1 MLVAP
6 RRACVS
12 LFLHSFAARTIVR
25 AAYATMSTTARFH
38 LKNEAQLV
46 IQKGDI
52 TQWEGDAVVNAGAH
66 TPRPFCS

>member
-6 RRACVS
+6 RRAFVS
-12 LFLHSFAARTIVR
+12 LLPHSFATRTTVR
-25 AAYATMSTTARFH
+25 AAYAAMTSTARYH

-52 TQWEGDAVVNAGAH
+52 TQWDGDAVVNAGPH
-66 TPRPFCS
+66 TS

>member
-6 RRACVS
+6 QRACVS
-12 LFLHSFAARTIVR
+12 LFSHSFANRTFAARVVR
-25 AAYATMSTTARFH
+25 ATYAAMASPARYH

-52 TQWEGDAVVNAGAH
+52 TQWEGDAVVNAGPH
-66 TPRPFCS
+66 TS